1 MSELNSEVIEL
12 SVNQVLDPV
21 YNIINFYTNTGR
33 LWILLYFHFKS
44 FNALVSSR
52 YSTLATIQLKQFNN
66 MYVFHKKH

>member
-33 LWILLYFHFKS
+33 L
-44 FNALVSSR
+44 
-52 YSTLATIQLKQFNN
+52 
-66 MYVFHKKH
+66 